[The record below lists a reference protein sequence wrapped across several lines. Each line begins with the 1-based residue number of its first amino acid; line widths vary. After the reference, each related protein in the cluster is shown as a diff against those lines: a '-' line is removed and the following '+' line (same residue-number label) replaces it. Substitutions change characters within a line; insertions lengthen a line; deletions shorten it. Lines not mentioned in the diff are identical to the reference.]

1 MDAQGLHCRVSLCH
15 AKYCNDAIRKF
26 SSDQIW
32 LITTWDNIIE
42 DPTYA
47 KVYIRLCGWSHWL
60 LKEYEMLQFQAWR
73 ILVSWKRSHAKW
85 EETKSTYTN
94 AQNAN
99 VRTNVFVLTLF
110 KNISDPKYINYTA
123 ILALILWNW

>member
-1 MDAQGLHCRVSLCH
+1 MDEQGLHCRVCLCH
-15 AKYCNDAIRKF
+15 SEYCIDEIRKF
-26 SSDQIW
+26 SSNQI
-32 LITTWDNIIE
+32 NYSQHGIILYY
-42 DPTYA
+42 DI
-47 KVYIRLCGWSHWL
+47 VYIRLCGLSHWL
-60 LKEYEMLQFQAWR
+60 LKAYEMLQFQAWR
-73 ILVSWKRSHAKW
+73 IHVSWKRSHAKW

-110 KNISDPKYINYTA
+110 KNISDPKYINHTV